1 MKTIGN
7 SFQQMLDNIPADTRL
22 EIDWSF
28 AIANRIDY
36 LIKKNGLSK
45 RSFAEA
51 LGKRP
56 SEVSK
61 WLSGQHNFT
70 LRTLATIS
78 AYFGEELIHPR
89 G

>member
-1 MKTIGN
+1 MKTIEN

-45 RSFAEA
+45 KSFAEA

-56 SEVSK
+56 SEVCK

>member
-1 MKTIGN
+1 MKTIEN

-78 AYFGEELIHPR
+78 AYFGEELIHTR

>member
-1 MKTIGN
+1 MKTIEN

-78 AYFGEELIHPR
+78 AYFDEELIHPR

>member
-1 MKTIGN
+1 
-7 SFQQMLDNIPADTRL
+7 MLDNIPADTRL

-78 AYFGEELIHPR
+78 AYFSEELIHPR